1 MEFRSI
7 PAISCVAREW
17 RTSKHSLILPGYIL
31 WHFHKLALTW
41 LRCFYAAT
49 CLILVYHRSHWLA
62 KIAKNSIKLND
73 QSQKATKGQVVEI
86 EPRTHHEKSQSQAT
100 RRNDRKYPSQKPPC
114 SKQMPPE
121 EGAAYNISWDPIQ
134 GTIWQEESQT
144 DTWNCQIAQLWV
156 EVLGLK
162 DEILRHSECRPV
174 RLFLGKTG
182 NVIYTRGQEV

>member
-1 MEFRSI
+1 MEFRST

-62 KIAKNSIKLND
+62 KIAKNSIKLNY
-73 QSQKATKGQVVEI
+73 QSQKATKGEVVEI
-86 EPRTHHEKSQSQAT
+86 EPRTHHKKSQSQAT

-121 EGAAYNISWDPIQ
+121 EGAAYNVP
-134 GTIWQEESQT
+134 
-144 DTWNCQIAQLWV
+144 
-156 EVLGLK
+156 
-162 DEILRHSECRPV
+162 
-174 RLFLGKTG
+174 
-182 NVIYTRGQEV
+182 

>member
-1 MEFRSI
+1 MEFRST

-17 RTSKHSLILPGYIL
+17 RTSRHSLILPGYIL

-121 EGAAYNISWDPIQ
+121 EGAAYNVPWDPIQ
-134 GTIWQEESQT
+134 GNNPTRRRPEWYLKLRSYESKF
-144 DTWNCQIAQLWV
+144 W
-156 EVLGLK
+156 GSRMK
-162 DEILRHSECRPV
+162 FFGILRV
-174 RLFLGKTG
+174 GLLGFFWGRL
-182 NVIYTRGQEV
+182 EM